1 MRPKRPSVL
10 RGVIT
15 GAAAGIAATLIMD
28 QFLNL
33 TTATHKATE
42 KKMRLAQGESPL
54 RIAHD
59 EAQQEQ
65 RAAAQE
71 DSTEIVARKIA
82 EATGTTLGTE
92 QKKSAG
98 QAVHYTFGALMGIVY
113 GVSAEMLPEATT
125 AGGTAF
131 GTLLYLSADEVAVSA
146 LQLAPVPTDAPGRDR
161 LQHWA
166 AHVVYG
172 GSLELVRRILRRLV

>member
-1 MRPKRPSVL
+1 MRAKRPSVL
-10 RGVIT
+10 RGIIT

-33 TTATHKATE
+33 TMATHKDTE

-54 RIAHD
+54 KIAH
-59 EAQQEQ
+59 EQAQQEQ
-65 RAAAQE
+65 QAAAQE
-71 DSTEIVARKIA
+71 GSTEIVARKIA
-82 EATGTTLGTE
+82 EAAGTTLE
-92 QKKSAG
+92 PERKKSAG
-98 QAVHYTFGALMGIVY
+98 RAVHYSFGTLMGIVY

-125 AGGTAF
+125 ASGTAF
-131 GTLLYLSADEVAVSA
+131 GTLLYLSADEVAVPA
-146 LQLAPVPTDAPGRDR
+146 LQLAPTPTNAPGRDR

-172 GSLELVRRILRRLV
+172 GSLELVRRIVRRII